1 MKFNW
6 GKMSKVVSYIVTLFL
21 LITVSLPAIVLA
33 EEPTKEVESGV
44 IQDENSGKDSSIIDS
59 LEDSEIK
66 DEKNEKT
73 SEALDAKED
82 VDSTIIDS
90 SKTVKETEN
99 SESINDDQLIEEESL
114 QEIDNKEEIINETN
128 LEEEI
133 NTEDS
138 EEVFSLEENRK
149 TAMEVLESLQHKV
162 SMFSFRSVVPAV
174 PATTAFINELALS
187 AVQLGNENGLYP
199 SVMIAQA
206 ILETGWGG
214 STLSKAPN
222 YNLFGIKGNYN
233 GNSVKMLTSEYT
245 EAGKKIQIYDNF
257 KVYPSYKE
265 SFQDYVDFIKNTKGI
280 TRYKNVWREN
290 APTYQDATAGLVS
303 GGYATDPAYAVMLN
317 SLVSYNNLD
326 RYDKN
331 PTVTYSTH
339 VQDKGWTNNSSNG
352 STNGTTGENKR
363 VEALKI
369 NLSGFDNLN
378 VEYSTHVQDKGWV
391 EWAADGNINGTTG
404 QKKRIEA
411 IKIKLT
417 GQQASNFDIYY
428 RVHSK
433 DQGWLGWARNGAE
446 SGTVGYGLQVEAI
459 QIKVV
464 PKNGSAPGSTQNAYL
479 EKAPNIGYTTHLKNK
494 GWQNKV
500 FNGKLSGT
508 IGESRRIEA
517 IQVNLSK
524 LAFSGNVLYSS
535 HIEDYGWGTWA
546 TNGSLSGTIGKSK
559 RIEAIKLKLSGEIA
573 NKYDIYYRTHVQ
585 DYGWLGWAKNGNS
598 SGSEGLSKRMEAIE
612 IKLVKKGGS
621 APGNTT
627 NVFIKK

>member
-6 GKMSKVVSYIVTLFL
+6 GEISKLANYIVTIAL
-21 LITVSLPAIVLA
+21 LVTTSLPIIVLA
-33 EEPTKEVESGV
+33 EESTKEVDSSF
-44 IQDENSGKDSSIIDS
+44 IKSDESIIDS
-59 LEDSEIK
+59 SVIDSEK
-66 DEKNEKT
+66 D
-73 SEALDAKED
+73 SELNDDED
-82 VDSTIIDS
+82 GVTTDSSDVEEDIDSTIIDS
-90 SKTVKETEN
+90 STTIQPTEN
-99 SESINDDQLIEEESL
+99 SESINKDQSIEEESL
-114 QEIDNKEEIINETN
+114 PEIEQNVDNEEENDDEIITDDSGEEI
-128 LEEEI
+128 
-133 NTEDS
+133 
-138 EEVFSLEENRK
+138 FSLEENRK
-149 TAMEVLESLQHKV
+149 TAMKVLAELQNNV
-162 SMFSFRSVVPAV
+162 SMFNARAAV

-187 AVQLGNENGLYP
+187 AVQLGNKNGLYP

-233 GNSVKMLTSEYT
+233 GKTIKMLTSEYT
-245 EAGKKIQIYDNF
+245 EAGKKIKIYDNF

-265 SFQDYVDFIKNTKGI
+265 SFQDYVDFIRNTKGI

-290 APTYQDATAGLVS
+290 ASTYQKATAGLVS
-303 GGYATDPAYAVMLN
+303 GGYATDPAYAKLLN
-317 SLVSYNNLD
+317 NLISYNNLD

-339 VQDKGWTNNSSNG
+339 VKDKGWTNKSSNG
-352 STNGTTGENKR
+352 NTNGTTGENKR
-363 VEALKI
+363 IEAVKI

-391 EWAADGNINGTTG
+391 EWVADGNISGTTG

-433 DQGWLGWARNGAE
+433 DQGWLGWAKNGAE

-459 QIKVV
+459 QIKII
-464 PKNGSAPGSTQNAYL
+464 PKNSSAPGSTQNSYL
-479 EKAPNIGYTTHLKNK
+479 EKTPNIGYTTHLKNK

-535 HIEDYGWGTWA
+535 HIQDYGWGTWA

-559 RIEAIKLKLSGEIA
+559 QVEAIKLKLSGEIA
-573 NKYDIYYRTHVQ
+573 TKYDIYYRTHVQ
-585 DYGWLGWAKNGNS
+585 DYGWLGWAKNGTS
-598 SGSEGLSKRMEAIE
+598 SGTEGLSKRMEAIE
-612 IKLVKKGGS
+612 IKLVKKGSS
-621 APGNTT
+621 APGSTT

>member
-6 GKMSKVVSYIVTLFL
+6 GKISKLANYIVTIAL
-21 LITVSLPAIVLA
+21 LVTTSLPVIVLA
-33 EEPTKEVESGV
+33 EGSTKEVDSSFIESDESLIDSSV
-44 IQDENSGKDSSIIDS
+44 IDSEKDSEFNDDEDGVTTDS
-59 LEDSEIK
+59 SDVEEDI
-66 DEKNEKT
+66 
-73 SEALDAKED
+73 
-82 VDSTIIDS
+82 DSTIIDS
-90 SKTVKETEN
+90 STMIQPTEN
-99 SESINDDQLIEEESL
+99 SESINKDQSIEEESL
-114 QEIDNKEEIINETN
+114 PEIEQNVDDEEENDDEIITDDSGEEI
-128 LEEEI
+128 
-133 NTEDS
+133 
-138 EEVFSLEENRK
+138 FSLEENRK
-149 TAMEVLESLQHKV
+149 TAMEVLAGLQNNI
-162 SMFSFRSVVPAV
+162 SMFSARAAI

-187 AVQLGNENGLYP
+187 AVQLGNKNGLYP

-233 GNSVKMLTSEYT
+233 GKTIKMLTSEYT
-245 EAGKKIQIYDNF
+245 EAGKKIKIYDNF

-265 SFQDYVDFIKNTKGI
+265 SFQDYVDFIRNTKGI
-280 TRYKNVWREN
+280 TRYRNVWREN
-290 APTYQDATAGLVS
+290 ASTYQKATAGLVS
-303 GGYATDPAYAVMLN
+303 GGYATDPAYAKLLDN
-317 SLVSYNNLD
+317 LISYNNLD

-331 PTVTYSTH
+331 PTITYSTH
-339 VQDKGWTNNSSNG
+339 VQDKGWTNKSSNG
-352 STNGTTGENKR
+352 NTNGTTGENKR
-363 VEALKI
+363 IEAVKI

-391 EWAADGNINGTTG
+391 EWAADGNISGTTG

-433 DQGWLGWARNGAE
+433 DQGWLGWAKNGAD

-459 QIKVV
+459 QIKII
-464 PKNGSAPGSTQNAYL
+464 PKNSSAPGSTQNSYL

-494 GWQNKV
+494 GWQDKV

-535 HIEDYGWGTWA
+535 HIQDYGWGIWA
-546 TNGSLSGTIGKSK
+546 SNGSLSGSIGKSK
-559 RIEAIKLKLSGEIA
+559 QVEAIKLKLSGEIA
-573 NKYDIYYRTHVQ
+573 TKYDIYYRTHAQ
-585 DYGWLGWAKNGNS
+585 DYGWLGWTKNGSS
-598 SGSEGLSKRMEAIE
+598 SGTEGLSKRIEAIE
-612 IKLVKKGGS
+612 IRLVKKGGS
-621 APGNTT
+621 APGSTA

>member
-33 EEPTKEVESGV
+33 EEPAKGV
-44 IQDENSGKDSSIIDS
+44 DSSFIQEEDSSIDSSVIDS
-59 LEDSEIK
+59 SEDPEVEDGKLEEPIESSD
-66 DEKNEKT
+66 T
-73 SEALDAKED
+73 KES

-90 SKTVKETEN
+90 SKIIQQNEN
-99 SESINDDQLIEEESL
+99 SESINDEQLIEEENL
-114 QEIDNKEEIINETN
+114 QENDKEEIINETDS
-128 LEEEI
+128 EEEI
-133 NTEDS
+133 FTEDS
-138 EEVFSLEENRK
+138 EEIFSLEENRK
-149 TAMEVLESLQHKV
+149 AAMKVLAGLQNNI
-162 SMFSFRSVVPAV
+162 SMFSARAAV
-174 PATTAFINELALS
+174 PATTTFINELALS
-187 AVQLGNENGLYP
+187 AVQLGNKNGLYP

-233 GNSVKMLTSEYT
+233 GKTIKMLTSEYT
-245 EAGKKIQIYDNF
+245 EAGKKIKIYDNF

-265 SFQDYVDFIKNTKGI
+265 SFQDYVDFIRNTKGI

-290 APTYQDATAGLVS
+290 ASTYQKATAGLVS

-317 SLVSYNNLD
+317 NLISYNNLD
-326 RYDKN
+326 RYDN
-331 PTVTYSTH
+331 HPTVTYSTH

-363 VEALKI
+363 IEAIKI
-369 NLSGFDNLN
+369 NLNGFDNLN
-378 VEYSTHVQDKGWV
+378 VEYSSHVQDNGWV

-433 DQGWLGWARNGAE
+433 DQGWLGWAKNGSE

-459 QIKVV
+459 QIKIV

-535 HIEDYGWGTWA
+535 HIQDYGWGTWA

-559 RIEAIKLKLSGEIA
+559 QVEAIKLKLSGEIA
-573 NKYDIYYRTHVQ
+573 TKYDIYYRSHIQ
-585 DYGWLGWAKNGNS
+585 DYGWLGWTKNGTS
-598 SGSEGLSKRMEAIE
+598 SGTEGLSKRMEAIE

-627 NVFIKK
+627 NVFIKR